1 MKQVAATLTGR
12 SRHRWLNLFPS
23 QVLCTTFFLSQS
35 PLVHFGRRA
44 MSSVAAPS
52 NISPG
57 TFSVSYVTAPDQQVA
72 KKLAEALVQK
82 KLAACVN
89 IIPNV
94 VSVYEWKNE
103 IQTDSEV
110 LMVIKSRTLR
120 LDEVTTFVRENHP
133 YEVCEVISTPIQH
146 GNPPY
151 LKWLS
156 EVVPAAGDGDAPSGT
171 K

>member
-1 MKQVAATLTGR
+1 MSVLQSIFCSWTGIGI
-12 SRHRWLNLFPS
+12 
-23 QVLCTTFFLSQS
+23 TS

-44 MSSVAAPS
+44 MTSVAAPS

-94 VSVYEWKNE
+94 VFVYEWKNE

-120 LDEVTTFVRENHP
+120 LDEMTTFVRENHP
-133 YEVCEVISTPIQH
+133 YEVCEVKSTPIQH

-156 EVVPAAGDGDAPSGT
+156 EVVPVSGDGDAPSGT